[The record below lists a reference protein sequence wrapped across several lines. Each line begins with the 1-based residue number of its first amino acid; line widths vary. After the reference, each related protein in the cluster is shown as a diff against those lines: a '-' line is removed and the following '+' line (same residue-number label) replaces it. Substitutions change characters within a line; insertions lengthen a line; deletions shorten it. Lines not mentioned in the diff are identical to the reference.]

1 MTNLT
6 YTDLFDRMA
15 RASANRVAL
24 IDDTGEF
31 TYAQVQSIA
40 NRLANA
46 LVAGGFGP
54 AAPFAMLTPNT
65 SLGLVAFIAGQRAG
79 GAWGNINLRNSL
91 AANIDILDRGG
102 CQALFF
108 HSSCADML
116 PEIKAKLKSLRFAIC
131 LDEDREDFPSIATF
145 SQDAPKTP
153 INVRLDPTQTGVLGS
168 TGGTTGLAKVTQ
180 SGQAF
185 LAMSALGFM
194 QEIHCEPP
202 PVNLA
207 VAPITHAAGL
217 VCLATLAMGGTVVMM
232 QTPDLNKIFSNIEK
246 YQISLMLLPPTLI
259 YMLMKHPKCRE
270 TNFASLRYL
279 MSAAAPIAADRI
291 REAHT
296 IFGPVICQ
304 SYGQTECGMP
314 LTFISPEE
322 VTEAIENPAH
332 AHRLKSAGRQ
342 SATVAGIEIMNESG
356 ECLPTG
362 EIGEIVM
369 KGPMVMHAYVNDPQA
384 TAAIK
389 RYGWQHTG
397 DVGYRD
403 EDGYIYI
410 CDRTRDLIVTGGFN
424 VFPLEVEQV
433 LLTHA
438 AVQDCA
444 VIGVPDEKWGEAV
457 KAVVELVP
465 GRTTTEEEL
474 IKLCK
479 EALGSVKAP
488 KSIDFIEQLPK
499 SPVGKVLKRDLRQLY
514 WRDQA
519 SKI

>member
-6 YTDLFDRMA
+6 YTDLFDRAA
-15 RASANRVAL
+15 RAFPDRVAL
-24 IDDTGEF
+24 IDEAGEY
-31 TYAQVQSIA
+31 TYAQVRSIA

-46 LVAGGFGP
+46 LIARGFGP

-65 SLGLVAFIAGQRAG
+65 SLGLIAFVAGQRAG

-108 HSSCADML
+108 HSSCAGML

-131 LDEDREDFPSIATF
+131 LDQDSEEFPSIETF
-145 SQDAPKTP
+145 SRGAPDTP
-153 INVRLDPTQTGVLGS
+153 VNVRLDPSQAGVLGS

-194 QEIHCEPP
+194 HEIRCETP

-217 VCLATLAMGGTVVMM
+217 VCLATLAMGGTVVTMP
-232 QTPDLNKIFSNIEK
+232 TPDLAKIFANIER
-246 YQISLMLLPPTLI
+246 YRVSLMLLPPTLI
-259 YMLMKHPKCRE
+259 YMLMKHPQCGK
-270 TNFASLRYL
+270 TNFGSLRYL

-291 REAHT
+291 REAHEV
-296 IFGPVICQ
+296 FGPVICQ

-314 LTFISPEE
+314 LTFISPQE
-322 VTEAIENPAH
+322 VTEAIQDPAH
-332 AHRLKSAGRQ
+332 AQRLKSAGRQ
-342 SATVAGIEIMNESG
+342 SAIVAGIEIMNESG
-356 ECLPTG
+356 ELLPPG
-362 EIGEIVM
+362 EVGEIVM
-369 KGPMVMHAYVNDPQA
+369 KGPMVMHTYVGDPQA
-384 TAAIK
+384 TAEIK
-389 RYGWQHTG
+389 RFGWQHTG

-410 CDRTRDLIVTGGFN
+410 CDRTRDMIVSGGFN

-433 LLTHA
+433 LLTHG

-457 KAVVELVP
+457 KAVIELAP
-465 GRTTTEEEL
+465 GRQVTEEEL
-474 IKLCK
+474 IALCRG
-479 EALGSVKAP
+479 ALGGVKTP
-488 KSIDFIEQLPK
+488 KSVDFIQTLPR
-499 SPVGKVLKRDLRQLY
+499 SPVGKVLKRELRQPY
-514 WRDQA
+514 WQGKESR
-519 SKI
+519 I